1 MSPREEYH
9 TVRLPKGW
17 TPARIQRFA
26 DSVAR
31 LNMAT
36 HLAIENA
43 ALRRDRRALRK
54 VTHEMVD
61 AALLSLVRSQRKGF
75 VLCPYTVDKALRAAI
90 KAAAKKALKPRKT
103 RRRKA

>member
-1 MSPREEYH
+1 MSPRKEYH

-43 ALRRDRRALRK
+43 ALRRERRALR
-54 VTHEMVD
+54 
-61 AALLSLVRSQRKGF
+61 AALRNVQSLLTPVGGSDSFERRR
-75 VLCPYTVDKALRAAI
+75 LREARDSVNE
-90 KAAAKKALKPRKT
+90 ALKPRKA
-103 RRRKA
+103 RRAGRTK

>member
-1 MSPREEYH
+1 VSPREEYH

-43 ALRRDRRALRK
+43 ALRRERRALRK
-54 VTHEMVD
+54 
-61 AALLSLVRSQRKGF
+61 
-75 VLCPYTVDKALRAAI
+75 ALRSVQVLLTPVDGADSFERRRLREARDSVNE
-90 KAAAKKALKPRKT
+90 ALKPRKA